1 MIKNAIKIIVGG
13 SMLTGAAAAFGHVV
27 LDQPVAL
34 GGTSYRATLRVGH
47 GCEGSPTHT
56 VRVTLPDGFRGAKP
70 MPHPGWTVAIRRE
83 KLARPYTSHGREV
96 TEDVVEV
103 TWTAQS
109 REHWLAD
116 AHYDE
121 FVLRGSL
128 PEAATAMWFK
138 VLQICEKGNLD
149 WSEIPASGTSTKG
162 LKAPAALLEVLPSGP
177 AGHAAHAH

>member
-1 MIKNAIKIIVGG
+1 MIKNAIKIIAKC
-13 SMLTGAAAAFGHVV
+13 SILAGATAAFGHVV

-56 VRVTLPDGFRGAKP
+56 VRVTLPNGFRGAKP
-70 MPHPGWTVAIRRE
+70 MPHPGWTVAIRKE

-109 REHWLAD
+109 RRQWLAD
-116 AHYDE
+116 SHNDG
-121 FVLRGSL
+121 VVVPRSL
-128 PEAATAMWFK
+128 P
-138 VLQICEKGNLD
+138 
-149 WSEIPASGTSTKG
+149 
-162 LKAPAALLEVLPSGP
+162 
-177 AGHAAHAH
+177 